1 MESVANQSENL
12 RRIQR
17 RLIVLRL
24 SVVVVLSILLIR
36 VWYIQIVKG
45 EEYAVLSEQNRVRMV
60 YLKPPRGLIYDRHHN
75 LLANNIPSFNLYVVL
90 SDVDDRQRL
99 REDLSELIGVSVD
112 DVRVAM
118 EKHHTPRLPLK
129 LKEGLTLKEAAAIE
143 SSLAQ
148 LPGVVI
154 QAETERSY
162 PQGTV
167 AAHIIGYVG
176 EVSAKGL
183 KEEQFQ
189 NLVPGSAVGKYGVE
203 LEYDR
208 IVRGR
213 VGQKTIEVDARGHE
227 QRAIQIQEP
236 IPGDD
241 LYLTIDLPLQR
252 LAEDLLGD
260 SAGAVVALDPRNG
273 DVLVLASHP
282 TFDPNTLARGLT
294 VPQWNQIRHD
304 PKKPMTNR
312 ATQGQ
317 YPPGSV
323 FKLVVAAAGLESG
336 SISRS
341 TPVDC
346 RGQFTIGDRVFK
358 DWKKGGHGLV
368 TLHEGLVHS
377 CDIYFYTLGQQLGID
392 QIAHYAVQLG
402 LGHRTGIDLPA
413 ENSGIV
419 PSREWKERALGKPWY
434 PGETI
439 SVAIGQG
446 FVTVTPLQMA
456 SLIGTIA
463 NNGVQYQPRVVRQ
476 LKKRQDGT
484 LVDIAPSR
492 SETVQLQQ
500 ETLTALH
507 EALRDVVVS
516 GTGRRAQSQ
525 GIAISGKTGT
535 AQVVSLDNVES
546 EDDVPHA
553 LRDHAWFVAYAPS
566 DDPKIAVSVIVEHMG
581 HGGAIA
587 APIARA
593 IIDEYFQPDR
603 VVMVP

>member
-24 SVVVVLSILLIR
+24 SVVVVLAILLIR

-260 SAGAVVALDPRNG
+260 SAGVVVALDPRNG

-294 VPQWNQIRHD
+294 VSQWNQIRHD

-346 RGQFTIGDRVFK
+346 RGQFAIGDRVFK

-456 SLIGTIA
+456 TLIGTIA

-484 LVDIAPSR
+484 LVDIEPSR

-516 GTGRRAQSQ
+516 GTGRRAQSR

>member
-24 SVVVVLSILLIR
+24 SVVVVLAILLIR

-294 VPQWNQIRHD
+294 VSQWNQIRHD

-516 GTGRRAQSQ
+516 GTGRRAQSR
-525 GIAISGKTGT
+525 GITISGKTGT

>member
-24 SVVVVLSILLIR
+24 SVVVVLAILLIR

-260 SAGAVVALDPRNG
+260 SAGVVVALDPRNG

-294 VPQWNQIRHD
+294 VSQWNQIRHD

-456 SLIGTIA
+456 TLIGTIA
-463 NNGVQYQPRVVRQ
+463 NNGVQYKPRVVRQ

-516 GTGRRAQSQ
+516 GTGRRAQSR
-525 GIAISGKTGT
+525 GITISGKTGT

>member
-24 SVVVVLSILLIR
+24 SVVVVLAILLIR

-294 VPQWNQIRHD
+294 VSQWNQIRHD

-463 NNGVQYQPRVVRQ
+463 NNGVQYKPRVVRQ

-484 LVDIAPSR
+484 LVDIEPSR

>member
-24 SVVVVLSILLIR
+24 SVVVVLAILLIR

-260 SAGAVVALDPRNG
+260 SAGVVVALDPRNG

-294 VPQWNQIRHD
+294 VSQWNQIRHD

-516 GTGRRAQSQ
+516 GTGRRAQSR
-525 GIAISGKTGT
+525 GITISGKTGT

>member
-24 SVVVVLSILLIR
+24 SVVVVLAILLIR

-260 SAGAVVALDPRNG
+260 SAGVVVALDPRNG

-294 VPQWNQIRHD
+294 VSQWNQIRHD

-456 SLIGTIA
+456 TLIGTIA
-463 NNGVQYQPRVVRQ
+463 NNGVQYKPRVVRQ

>member
-24 SVVVVLSILLIR
+24 SVVVVLAILLIR

-260 SAGAVVALDPRNG
+260 SAGVVVALDPRNG

-294 VPQWNQIRHD
+294 VSQWNQIRHD

-346 RGQFTIGDRVFK
+346 RGQFAIGDRVFK

-516 GTGRRAQSQ
+516 GTGRRAQSR
-525 GIAISGKTGT
+525 GITISGKTGT

>member
-24 SVVVVLSILLIR
+24 SVVVVLAILLIR

-260 SAGAVVALDPRNG
+260 SAGVVVALDPRNG

>member
-24 SVVVVLSILLIR
+24 SVVVVLAILLIR

-260 SAGAVVALDPRNG
+260 SAGVVVALDPRNG

-294 VPQWNQIRHD
+294 VSQWNQIRHD

>member
-260 SAGAVVALDPRNG
+260 SAGVVVALDPRNG

-456 SLIGTIA
+456 TLIGTIA
-463 NNGVQYQPRVVRQ
+463 NNGVQYKPRVVRQ

-516 GTGRRAQSQ
+516 GTGRRAQSR
-525 GIAISGKTGT
+525 GITISGKTGT

>member
-1 MESVANQSENL
+1 MESIANQGDNL
-12 RRIQR
+12 SRIQR
-17 RLIVLRL
+17 RLILLRL
-24 SVVVVLSILLIR
+24 GVVAVLAILLIR
-36 VWYIQIVKG
+36 VWYIQIVNG

-75 LLANNIPSFNLYVVL
+75 LLANNVPSFNLYVVL
-90 SDVDDRQRL
+90 DDVDDRQRL
-99 REDLSELIGVSVD
+99 RDDLSALIGINAD
-112 DVRVAM
+112 DVRVAF
-118 EKHHTPRLPLK
+118 ETHHAPRLPLK
-129 LKEGLTLKEAAAIE
+129 LKERLTLKQAAAIE
-143 SSLAQ
+143 SNLAQ
-148 LPGVVI
+148 LPGVGI

-162 PQGTV
+162 PQGSI

-189 NLVPGSAVGKYGVE
+189 GLRPGSAVGKYGIE

-208 IVRGR
+208 IVRGG
-213 VGQKTIEVDARGHE
+213 VGHKTIEVDARGHE
-227 QRAIQIQEP
+227 QRAIQVKEP
-236 IPGDD
+236 VPGDN
-241 LYLTIDLPLQR
+241 LHLTIDLPLQR

-260 SAGAVVALDPRNG
+260 ATGVIVALDPRNG

-282 TFDPNTLARGLT
+282 TFDPNALARGVT
-294 VPQWNQIRHD
+294 VSHWNQIRHD
-304 PKKPMTNR
+304 PRKPMTNR

-323 FKLVVAAAGLESG
+323 FKLVMAVAGLESG

-341 TPVDC
+341 MPVAC
-346 RGQFTIGDRVFK
+346 HGRFHMGNRVFK
-358 DWKKGGHGLV
+358 DWKKGGHGVV

-377 CDIYFYTLGQQLGID
+377 CDIYFYTLGHQLGID
-392 QIAHYAVQLG
+392 QIAHYAEQLG

-413 ENSGIV
+413 EKFGVV
-419 PSREWKERALGKPWY
+419 PSREWKERALGERWY

-456 SLIGTIA
+456 MLTGTIA
-463 NNGVQYQPRVVRQ
+463 NNGVQYRPRVVRQ
-476 LKKRQDGT
+476 LEQRQDGT
-484 LVDIAPSR
+484 RIDIAPSR
-492 SETVQLQQ
+492 ADTVPIQP
-500 ETLTALH
+500 ETLAALH

-525 GIAISGKTGT
+525 HVAISGKTGT
-535 AQVVSLDNVES
+535 AQVVSLNKVES

-566 DDPKIAVSVIVEHMG
+566 DAPTIAVSVIVEHMG
-581 HGGAIA
+581 HGGAVA
-587 APIARA
+587 APMARA
-593 IIDEYFQPDR
+593 IIDEYLRPDR
-603 VVMVP
+603 IVMVP

>member
-1 MESVANQSENL
+1 MESVANQSDNL

-17 RLIVLRL
+17 RLIVLRFG
-24 SVVVVLSILLIR
+24 VVAVLAILLIR

-45 EEYAVLSEQNRVRMV
+45 EEYALLSEQNRVRMV
-60 YLKPPRGLIYDRHHN
+60 YLKPPRGLMYDRHHN

-90 SDVDDRQRL
+90 DDVDDRQRL
-99 REDLSELIGVSVD
+99 REDLSELIGVSAD

-118 EKHHTPRLPLK
+118 EKHHAPRLPLK
-129 LKEGLTLKEAAAIE
+129 LKEGLTLKQAAAIE
-143 SSLAQ
+143 SNLAQ
-148 LPGVVI
+148 LPGVGI

-176 EVSAKGL
+176 EVSAKDL

-189 NLVPGSAVGKYGVE
+189 DLVPGSAVGKYGLE

-208 IVRGR
+208 VVRGR

-227 QRAIQIQEP
+227 QRAIQIKEP
-236 IPGDD
+236 VPGDD
-241 LYLTIDLPLQR
+241 LHLTIDLPLQR

-260 SAGAVVALDPRNG
+260 LAGVIVALDPRNG

-282 TFDPNTLARGLT
+282 TFDPNALARGLT
-294 VPQWNQIRHD
+294 VTHWNRIRHD
-304 PKKPMTNR
+304 PRKPMTNR

-323 FKLVVAAAGLESG
+323 FKVVVATAGLESG

-341 TPVDC
+341 TPVEC
-346 RGQFTIGDRVFK
+346 HGRFQIGNRVFK
-358 DWKKGGHGLV
+358 DWKRGGHGLV
-368 TLHEGLVHS
+368 NLHEGLVHS
-377 CDIYFYTLGQQLGID
+377 CDIYFYTLGHQLGID
-392 QIAHYAVQLG
+392 RIAQYAAQLG

-413 ENSGIV
+413 EKSGIV
-419 PSREWKERALGKPWY
+419 PSREWKNRALGERWY

-456 SLIGTIA
+456 ALIGMIA
-463 NNGVQYQPRVVRQ
+463 NNGVLYRPRVVRQ
-476 LKKRQDGT
+476 VEQRHDGT
-484 LVDIAPSR
+484 LVDIPPLR
-492 SETVQLQQ
+492 SETVHLQQ

-516 GTGRRAQSQ
+516 GTGRRAQSRNV
-525 GIAISGKTGT
+525 AISGKTGT

-546 EDDVPHA
+546 EDDVPHG

-566 DDPKIAVSVIVEHMG
+566 DNPKIAVSVIVEHMG
-581 HGGAIA
+581 HGGVVA
-587 APIARA
+587 APMARA
-593 IIDEYFQPDR
+593 LIDEYLQPDR
-603 VVMVP
+603 VVVVP

>member
-294 VPQWNQIRHD
+294 VSQWNQIRHD

-346 RGQFTIGDRVFK
+346 RGQFAIGDRVFK

-456 SLIGTIA
+456 TLIGTIA
-463 NNGVQYQPRVVRQ
+463 NNGVQYKPRVVRQ

-516 GTGRRAQSQ
+516 GTGRRAQSR
-525 GIAISGKTGT
+525 GITISGKTGT

>member
-24 SVVVVLSILLIR
+24 SVVVVLAILLIR

-294 VPQWNQIRHD
+294 VSQWNQIRHD

-456 SLIGTIA
+456 TLIGTIA
-463 NNGVQYQPRVVRQ
+463 NNGVQYKPRVVRQ

-516 GTGRRAQSQ
+516 GTGRRAQSR
-525 GIAISGKTGT
+525 GITISGKTGT

>member
-24 SVVVVLSILLIR
+24 SVVVVLAILLIR

-260 SAGAVVALDPRNG
+260 SAGVVVALDPRNG

-346 RGQFTIGDRVFK
+346 RGQFAIGDRVFK

-516 GTGRRAQSQ
+516 GTGRRAQSR
-525 GIAISGKTGT
+525 GITISGKTGT

>member
-24 SVVVVLSILLIR
+24 SVVVVLAILLIR

-294 VPQWNQIRHD
+294 VSQWNQIRHD

-346 RGQFTIGDRVFK
+346 RGQFAIGDRVFK

-484 LVDIAPSR
+484 LVDIEPSR